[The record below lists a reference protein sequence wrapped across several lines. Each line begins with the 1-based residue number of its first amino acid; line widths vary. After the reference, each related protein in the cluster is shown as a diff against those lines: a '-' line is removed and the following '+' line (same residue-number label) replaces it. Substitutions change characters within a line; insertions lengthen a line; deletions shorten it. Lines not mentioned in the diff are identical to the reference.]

1 MAAFLPNLPGS
12 PNARWQLLV
21 HSNGDRS
28 TDQVLAAYDAV
39 LGHVADPTPG
49 LIHRIEH
56 FTVTTPA
63 QVATAKRLGLGVS
76 NTMGHVHYWGDWF
89 KTRCL
94 GEERARRI
102 DPVREE
108 IDQGLVYSFHS
119 DSPVTDVDPLLWVKT
134 AVTREMYDGKGVL
147 GEEQRVG
154 LEEALRGVTTNA
166 AKHVMMDIEDSR
178 QPAIG
183 QLTEGR
189 SADLVILAEDPW
201 EVYKRDPSKLSEI
214 EVLET
219 WLAGR
224 RHDWSKSKASHR

>member
-1 MAAFLPNLPGS
+1 
-12 PNARWQLLV
+12 
-21 HSNGDRS
+21 
-28 TDQVLAAYDAV
+28 
-39 LGHVADPTPG
+39 
-49 LIHRIEH
+49 
-56 FTVTTPA
+56 
-63 QVATAKRLGLGVS
+63 
-76 NTMGHVHYWGDWF
+76 
-89 KTRCL
+89 
-94 GEERARRI
+94 
-102 DPVREE
+102 
-108 IDQGLVYSFHS
+108 
-119 DSPVTDVDPLLWVKT
+119 VKT

-178 QPAIG
+178 QSAIG

-189 SADLVILAEDPW
+189 SADLVILAEDPR

-224 RHDWSKSKASHR
+224 RHDWSKSKALHQ